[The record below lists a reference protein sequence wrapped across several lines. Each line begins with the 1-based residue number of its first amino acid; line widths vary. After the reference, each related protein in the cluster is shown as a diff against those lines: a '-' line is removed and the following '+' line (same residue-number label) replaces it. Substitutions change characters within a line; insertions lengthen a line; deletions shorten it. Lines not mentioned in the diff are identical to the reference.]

1 MKNGRKFWKTD
12 YGWME
17 TFWLIATCREKL
29 GVLARKW
36 NEINNL
42 IETREDTDA
51 IQKQMFNLCWMLNVQ
66 SILHDAASAFDRPG
80 LFCNKEHALESCE
93 TVKGGIP

>member
-1 MKNGRKFWKTD
+1 MEENSEKQIMDEWKLFNWLQHVERSLESWLGNEMKLII
-12 YGWME
+12 
-17 TFWLIATCREKL
+17 WLRLVK
-29 GVLARKW
+29 
-36 NEINNL
+36 
-42 IETREDTDA
+42 
-51 IQKQMFNLCWMLNVQ
+51 IQMLYKKQMFNLCWMLNVQ